1 MDVMEL
7 VDQSAASALE
17 HASVLQHRLRA
28 ADRSSN
34 PAIRECRE
42 EMHRLV
48 GDIVSLR
55 NAAELLKR
63 ESGAVA

>member
-1 MDVMEL
+1 MGIIDL
-7 VDQSAASALE
+7 VDQSAATALE
-17 HASVLQHRLRA
+17 HAAELQDHLKTA
-28 ADRSSN
+28 GSGATM
-34 PAIRECRE
+34 AECRA

-63 ESGAVA
+63 AQHAA